1 MTVQCNA
8 SSSCHW
14 LQIAHNSKDNSI
26 GDFLSTYKRSVFCLC
41 PPGDDPA
48 RKAVFDSI
56 VSGCIPVIFEKATLY
71 NQYPWHLGEQLAL
84 DISVSVPGA
93 LVRSG
98 KLDFM
103 SVLLNISPEVIK
115 KKQEALV
122 IAARRVQYAMPPMN
136 LLKDIEDETPWEPAF
151 PDGVD
156 ITLDGLFERTGH
168 IIRNESTNLP
178 PPHQLVKAW
187 HNEYDVVVV
196 KTPGKSDI
204 KIAGIDSSDSSL
216 RGRGT
221 HPMQGVGRRSHGG
234 GNRRNNG
241 ESGRGRR
248 EVEGERTA
256 PMDR

>member
-71 NQYPWHLGEQLAL
+71 NQYPWHIGEQLAL

-122 IAARRVQYAMPPMN
+122 TAAKRVQYAMPPMD
-136 LLKDIEDETPWEPAF
+136 LLKDVEDETPWEPAF

-168 IIRNESTNLP
+168 IIRNESTNIP
-178 PPHQLVKAW
+178 PVHQLVKAW
-187 HNEYDVVVV
+187 HSEYDVVIV
-196 KTPGKSDI
+196 KSPGKSSV
-204 KIAGIDSSDSSL
+204 KLAGTDSGDTSH
-216 RGRGT
+216 GRGA
-221 HPMQGVGRRSHGG
+221 HPMQGGKRGHNGG
-234 GNRRNNG
+234 GNRRNNN
-241 ESGRGRR
+241 EVGRGRR
-248 EVEGERTA
+248 EGGERAA